1 MRQTFKVTEEA
12 SAWQLEWELQALG
25 YKWSN
30 GVDSHVKTI
39 LEQNESFPAY
49 IHVYTEDRTLTWS
62 SSYGF
67 SVLQYPVDAT
77 FEKGQSLFM
86 DSDGN
91 VHIYETSKPLDE
103 KPKEPQYRYVPV
115 NVGQVIEHADD
126 NENTYYY
133 EDDGYTGLL
142 RLWTDSRFTIDEF
155 AKMRFYKREE
165 F

>member
-25 YKWSN
+25 YKWRN
-30 GVDSHVKTI
+30 GVDSHVKTL
-39 LEQNESFPAY
+39 LEQNEPFPVY
-49 IHVYTEDRTLTWS
+49 IHVYTEDRTLACS
-62 SSYGF
+62 SEYGF

-103 KPKEPQYRYVPV
+103 PKEPQFRYV
-115 NVGQVIEHADD
+115 QVSVDEVVK
-126 NENTYYY
+126 EFGRQTYYF
-133 EDDGYTGLL
+133 EEKGYDGLL
-142 RLWTDSRFTIDEF
+142 MVHTDTRFQIDEL
-155 AKMRFYKREE
+155 AETRFFRREE